1 MVARPAVLRVLV
13 FLSGASALAY
23 QVVWTR
29 ELRLV
34 FGHSTAAA
42 AAVVAIFVGGLGFG
56 SWLLGP
62 RADRHPRPL
71 ALYARLEG
79 LIALSAALTLLL
91 VPLIAALYVRFGG
104 SGRLGLFLATVA
116 RLGLAALVLGAPTFL
131 MGGTLPAAAR
141 VVEGAGDARRRGT
154 AVLYGLNTL
163 GASAGAL
170 LATFFA
176 LERLGSRGTLTAA
189 VGLNVAVA
197 VTAMLGARGAGG
209 APDEEAGAAVSA
221 PGPTSGAPRGFVLV
235 AAGTVGFAFFLL
247 EIVWYRMLGALL
259 AGTVYTFGL
268 ILGVALA
275 GIALG
280 GLLYGFR
287 AGRPLTLTAFA
298 LTSLLEAAAVAAPL
312 ALGDRLALFALLIR
326 PLGEAGMPG
335 AVLGWSVVTAVVVL
349 PAAIVAGVQ
358 FPLLIALLGRGRAGL
373 GRDVGYAT
381 AANTAGAILGALV
394 GGFGLLPLL
403 TAPGCW
409 RLAAALLAVL
419 GLAAALLAGGGRRG
433 LPLPAALAGLVGLLL
448 AAPGPT
454 AAFRYRGIGPGRA
467 DLGPDPGPA
476 AIEDWLRERRRGL
489 VWEAEGV
496 ESSVALVGGTGLAF
510 SVNGKIDGHA
520 RYDAPTQVMVGLLGA
535 LFHPRPARVLVV
547 GLGTGSTA
555 GWLAEVPG
563 VQRVDVVEL
572 EPAVVE
578 VARRCASV
586 NRYVL
591 ENPRVRLVFGDA
603 RETLLTSRERYDLVV
618 SEPSNPYRAG
628 IASLF
633 SREFYRAVADRLAD
647 GGLFVQWLQAY
658 EIDATAMRSVYRTLG
673 AELPVVETWQTH
685 TRDLALLAS
694 RRPLDHDV
702 ARLRRRI
709 REEPFRSALRDAW
722 RTSSVEGV
730 FARFVGTPDLARRLA
745 AVEGTP
751 LNTDDRNSLE
761 FGFARALGR
770 EGLLDVAAVRE
781 AASAARDDLPALR
794 EGTIDLLRVEDERL
808 GIWSGSGEVPPHV
821 RLPLADLVRRAAA
834 HGFWSKRQR
843 PAALEAWRGQ
853 DHPPEGPNEIA
864 LVAEVTADAGDPSA
878 EGLVAALR
886 AEQPAEADACLG
898 RLRLRQMR
906 YEEALSALGTALER
920 YRTDPWP
927 APLVMQG
934 ALDAALELAGQRPD
948 LAPRVLEIL
957 REPFALHMLDEVR
970 REEAFLIGSLD
981 EPGPDCARLFA
992 DVEPNVPF
1000 NAEWLGYRKRC
1011 YALLDHPL
1019 LLRAI
1024 EDFDRY
1030 HALVAEPLVP
1040 EGWPSPPAA
1049 P

>member
-1 MVARPAVLRVLV
+1 MDRRRLLVRVLV
-13 FLSGASALAY
+13 FLSGACALSY
-23 QVVWTR
+23 QIVWTR

-34 FGHSTAAA
+34 FGHSTAAS
-42 AAVVAIFVGGLGFG
+42 AAVLAIFIGGLGFG

-71 ALYARLEG
+71 GLYARLES

-91 VPLIAALYVRFGG
+91 VPSIAALYARLGG
-104 SGRLGLFLATVA
+104 SDRLGLLFATPL
-116 RLGLAALVLGAPTFL
+116 RLVLSTLVLGAPTFL

-141 VVEGAGDARRRGT
+141 AVEDASDARRLGT

-170 LATFFA
+170 LATFLG
-176 LERLGSRGTLTAA
+176 LERLGSRGTLVVA
-189 VGLNVAVA
+189 VGVNVVVA
-197 VTAMLGARGAGG
+197 VTATLGARGTGV
-209 APDEEAGAAVSA
+209 APADEETAA
-221 PGPTSGAPRGFVLV
+221 LV
-235 AAGTVGFAFFLL
+235 AAAAPGGSAPRLFVLAAAGAVGFAFFLL

-275 GIALG
+275 GMALG
-280 GLLYGFR
+280 GLVYGIR
-287 AGRPLTLTAFA
+287 AGRPLTLMAFA
-298 LTSLLEAAAVAAPL
+298 ATSLLEAVAVAAPL
-312 ALGDRLALFALLIR
+312 ALGDRLAVFALLLR
-326 PLGEAGMPG
+326 PLGEAGMPA

-349 PAAIVAGVQ
+349 PAAVVAGAQ

-394 GGFGLLPLL
+394 GGFGLMPLL
-403 TAPGCW
+403 TAAGCW
-409 RLAAALLAVL
+409 RFAAALLGVL
-419 GLAAALLAGGGRRG
+419 GVAAALLAGGGRRR
-433 LPLPAALAGLVGLLL
+433 LPLPAALAGLVLLLL

-454 AAFRYRGIGPGRA
+454 AAFRHSGIGAGRA

-476 AIEDWLRERRRGL
+476 AIEDWLRERRRAL

-535 LFHPRPARVLVV
+535 LLHPGPARALVV

-563 VQRVDVVEL
+563 VERVDVVEL

-586 NRYVL
+586 NRHVL
-591 ENPRVRLVFGDA
+591 ENPRVHLVFDDA

-628 IASLF
+628 TASLF

-658 EIDATAMRSVYRTLG
+658 EIDAAAMRTVYRTLG
-673 AELPVVETWQTH
+673 AELPFVETWQTH

-730 FARFVGTPDLARRLA
+730 FARFVGTPDLSRQLA
-745 AVEGTP
+745 TVPGTP
-751 LNTDDRNSLE
+751 LNTDDRNFLE
-761 FGFARALGR
+761 FGFARTLGR
-770 EGLLDVAAVRE
+770 EGLLDVASVRE
-781 AASAARDDLPALR
+781 AASAAKADLPALR
-794 EGTIDLLRVEDERL
+794 EGTIDLVRVEDERL
-808 GIWSGSGEVPPHV
+808 GMWSGSGEVPPRV
-821 RLPLADLVRRAAA
+821 TLPLADLVRRAAA
-834 HGFWSKRQR
+834 HGFWSQRQR
-843 PAALEAWRGQ
+843 PAALDAWRGQ
-853 DHPPEGPNEIA
+853 DHPPQGPNEIA
-864 LVAEVTADAGDPSA
+864 LVAEVTADAGDAAA
-878 EGLVAALR
+878 EGLIAALR
-886 AEQPAEADACLG
+886 AQQPAEADACLA

-906 YEEALSALGTALER
+906 FEEALAALETAFER
-920 YRTDPWP
+920 YRSDPWP

-948 LAPRVLEIL
+948 LAPRVLETL

-970 REEAFLIGSLD
+970 REEVFLIGSLG

-1024 EDFDRY
+1024 ADLESFQ
-1030 HALVAEPLVP
+1030 ALSAEPLVP
-1040 EGWPSPPAA
+1040 EP
-1049 P
+1049 

>member
-1 MVARPAVLRVLV
+1 MNTRHFLVRVLV
-13 FLSGASALAY
+13 FLSGACALSY
-23 QVVWTR
+23 QIVWTR

-34 FGHSTAAA
+34 FGNSTAAS
-42 AAVVAIFVGGLGFG
+42 AAVLAIFIGGLGLG
-56 SWLLGP
+56 SWRLGP

-71 ALYARLEG
+71 GLYARLEG
-79 LIALSAALTLLL
+79 LIALSAVATLVL
-91 VPLIAALYVRFGG
+91 VPLIAALYVRLGG
-104 SGRLGLFLATVA
+104 SDRLGLLLATPL
-116 RLGLAALVLGAPTFL
+116 RLGLTALVLGVPTFL

-154 AVLYGLNTL
+154 AALYGLNTL

-176 LERLGSRGTLTAA
+176 LERLGSRGTLAAA
-189 VGLNVAVA
+189 VGLNVVVAVA
-197 VTAMLGARGAGG
+197 AMLSARGSG
-209 APDEEAGAAVSA
+209 AARADEEIETPALALEASAPRAFVLAAAGA
-221 PGPTSGAPRGFVLV
+221 T
-235 AAGTVGFAFFLL
+235 GFAFFLL

-287 AGRPLTLTAFA
+287 TGRPLTLTAFA
-298 LTSLLEAAAVAAPL
+298 VTSLLEAAAVAAPL

-335 AVLGWSVVTAVVVL
+335 AVLGWSVVTALVVL
-349 PAAIVAGVQ
+349 PAAVVAGVQ

-381 AANTAGAILGALV
+381 AANTAGALLGALV

-419 GLAAALLAGGGRRG
+419 GFAAALLAGGAWRR
-433 LPLPAALAGLVGLLL
+433 LALPAALAGLVGVLL

-454 AAFRYRGIGPGRA
+454 AAFRHSGIGAGRA
-467 DLGPDPGPA
+467 NLGPDPGPA
-476 AIEDWLRERRRGL
+476 AIEDWLRERRRSL

-535 LFHPRPARVLVV
+535 LLHPRPARVLVV

-586 NRYVL
+586 NRHVL
-591 ENPRVRLVFGDA
+591 ENPRVHLVFGDA

-633 SREFYRAVADRLAD
+633 SRGFYRAVADRLAD
-647 GGLFVQWLQAY
+647 GGIFVQWLQAY

-673 AELPVVETWQTH
+673 AELPFVETWQTH
-685 TRDLALLAS
+685 TRDLALLTS

-709 REEPFRSALRDAW
+709 RDEPFRSALEDAW

-745 AVEGTP
+745 TAAGTP

-770 EGLLDVAAVRE
+770 EGLLDVASVRQ
-781 AASAARDDLPALR
+781 AASAAKADLPALH

-808 GIWSGSGEVPPHV
+808 GIWSGSAEVPPRV
-821 RLPLADLVRRAAA
+821 RLPLPDLVRRAAA
-834 HGFWSKRQR
+834 HRFWSQRQR
-843 PAALEAWRGQ
+843 PAALDAWRGQ

-864 LVAEVTADAGDPSA
+864 LVAEVTADAGDAGA
-878 EGLVAALR
+878 EGLIAALR
-886 AEQPAEADACLG
+886 AEQPAEADACLA

-906 YEEALSALGTALER
+906 YEEALAALETALER
-920 YRTDPWP
+920 YRSDPWP

-948 LAPRVLEIL
+948 LAPRVLETL
-957 REPFALHMLDEVR
+957 RKPFVLHMLDEVR
-970 REEAFLIGSLD
+970 REEVFLIGSLG

-992 DVEPNVPF
+992 DLEPNVPF

-1024 EDFDRY
+1024 DDFDRFQE
-1030 HALVAEPLVP
+1030 LVPEPLVP
-1040 EGWPSPPAA
+1040 EP
-1049 P
+1049 